1 MTTRASGP
9 LARQTG
15 SPPASRAGLADH
27 ASHAD
32 ERGIAIDRVGIKGL
46 SWPIT
51 VWDRED
57 GMQHTVAV
65 LDATVALPADI
76 KGTHMSRFVE
86 VLNDVKSELSL
97 KNLPDLMMTMQRR
110 LGAERAQLDA
120 TFPYFLRRAAPVSRA
135 TSLNAYR
142 CGFHAER
149 NGEDFTF
156 ELRVEVPVTTLCP
169 CSKAVSDRGAHN
181 QRGYV
186 RVRARSS
193 GMLWIE
199 DVVEA
204 VESVASSPVYGLLK
218 REDEK
223 YVTERAYD
231 HPVFV
236 EDLLRDTVR
245 VLRAHPATVT
255 WLSVEVENIESIH
268 NHSAFASLEWP
279 TRSVHAEPDRE
290 GSPTTIPEGSPS
302 FGAWLRGCRGQKGWT
317 QGDLA
322 SRIGVS
328 HSLLSK
334 VESDERRL
342 AEPALRRL
350 ARALGVEVP
359 LVLLRAGVVPPELM
373 ARILAD
379 PERFLG

>member
-1 MTTRASGP
+1 M
-9 LARQTG
+9 
-15 SPPASRAGLADH
+15 
-27 ASHAD
+27 
-32 ERGIAIDRVGIKGL
+32 
-46 SWPIT
+46 
-51 VWDRED
+51 
-57 GMQHTVAV
+57 
-65 LDATVALPADI
+65 DATVALPADV

-110 LGAERAQLDA
+110 LGADRAQLDA
-120 TFPYFLRRAAPVSRA
+120 TFPYFLKRAAPVSRA

-149 NGEDFTF
+149 NGQDFSF

-169 CSKAVSDRGAHN
+169 CSKAVSERGAHN

-199 DVVEA
+199 DIVEA

-231 HPVFV
+231 NPVFV
-236 EDLLRDTVR
+236 EDLLRDSVR
-245 VLRAHPATVT
+245 VLRGHPACVT

-268 NHSAFASLEWP
+268 NHSAFASLVWP
-279 TRSVHAEPDRE
+279 ASSPGLGTAEPDVPASE
-290 GSPTTIPEGSPS
+290 PDGTPS
-302 FGAWLRGCRGQKGWT
+302 FGAWLRGSRCQKGWT

-350 ARALGVEVP
+350 ASALGVAVP
-359 LVLLRAGVVPPELM
+359 LVLLRAGVVPPELI
-373 ARILAD
+373 ARILAE

>member
-1 MTTRASGP
+1 MRASLP
-9 LARQTG
+9 
-15 SPPASRAGLADH
+15 DH

-51 VWDRED
+51 VWDRAE
-57 GMQHTVAV
+57 GMQHTVAS
-65 LDATVALPADI
+65 LDATVALPADV

-97 KNLPDLMMTMQRR
+97 KNLPDLLTTMQQR
-110 LGAERAQLDA
+110 LGAEKAQLDA
-120 TFPYFLRRAAPVSRA
+120 TFPYFLKRAAPVSGA

-149 NGEDFTF
+149 YTPADAAASEGRFQF

-186 RVRARSS
+186 RVRARST

-204 VESVASSPVYGLLK
+204 VEAVASSPVYGLLK

-236 EDLLRDTVR
+236 EDLLRDSVSA
-245 VLRAHPATVT
+245 LRAHPAGVF

-268 NHSAFASLEWP
+268 NHSAFASLVW
-279 TRSVHAEPDRE
+279 TAATDAVQPDLPRGAVGE
-290 GSPTTIPEGSPS
+290 SPTG
-302 FGAWLRGCRGQKGWT
+302 FGGWLRATRLEKGWT
-317 QGDLA
+317 QAVLA
-322 SRIGVS
+322 DRIGVS

-334 VESDERRL
+334 VESGERRFP
-342 AEPALRRL
+342 EPTLRTI
-350 ARALGVEVP
+350 AAALGTDP
-359 LVLLRAGVVPPELM
+359 SILLLRAGVVPPELV

-379 PERFLG
+379 PGAFGVP